1 MFQGFSPETI
11 DFLWG
16 LRFNNNR
23 EWFSEHK
30 QIYQSKL
37 YTPMKELA
45 AAVEVPF
52 LGIDGM
58 RMRVSRIYR
67 DMRMHPPTPYKESL
81 WMCLR
86 RDGSSWLEHPC
97 LFFELTSEGYSYGFL
112 LWAPKAE
119 AMERYR
125 QQLGDRTEE
134 FLTLVRKVRE
144 QTGLELTGKSYA
156 RQKPC
161 PEERL
166 KPYFNLKN
174 LHAIAEHPVDDLLFR
189 PELAAQVRDTLH
201 ALLPLNEFCQN
212 FAY

>member
-58 RMRVSRIYR
+58 RMHVSRIYR

-81 WMCLR
+81 WICIR
-86 RDGSSWLEHPC
+86 QDVE
-97 LFFELTSEGYSYGFL
+97 
-112 LWAPKAE
+112 WAGAS
-119 AMERYR
+119 M
-125 QQLGDRTEE
+125 
-134 FLTLVRKVRE
+134 
-144 QTGLELTGKSYA
+144 
-156 RQKPC
+156 
-161 PEERL
+161 
-166 KPYFNLKN
+166 
-174 LHAIAEHPVDDLLFR
+174 PVL
-189 PELAAQVRDTLH
+189 
-201 ALLPLNEFCQN
+201 
-212 FAY
+212 